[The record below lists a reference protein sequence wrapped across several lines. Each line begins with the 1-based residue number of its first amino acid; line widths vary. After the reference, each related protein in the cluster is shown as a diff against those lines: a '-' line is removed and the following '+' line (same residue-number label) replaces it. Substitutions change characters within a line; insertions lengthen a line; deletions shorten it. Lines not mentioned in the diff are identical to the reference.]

1 MPDTNG
7 NGDVNSIVGFGADKR
22 KTDNKKLCVVDISYP
37 SYTLVVLF
45 YTLLITQPSQEL
57 NMQKNRLGKSSIVVS
72 DICMG
77 TMTFGNQ
84 ADEKTSFRIMDM
96 AYDAG
101 VDFYDTAEMYPVPP
115 DAKYAGLTEEIVG
128 RWMKT
133 KNRDALIIATKV
145 AGPSHGWIEAPL
157 RSGMTGLDRHHI
169 TRAVEGSL
177 RRLDTDYID
186 LYQTHWPDWDY
197 PQEEIMLAL
206 DELVR
211 AGKVRILGCS
221 NESTWGLTK
230 SLWASDIQGVS
241 RYETI
246 QNNFSL
252 NNRRFE
258 DELAQA
264 CRKENVSLIPY
275 SPLGGGVLSG
285 KYNGGAF
292 PEGARFTLYQNKPE
306 RQQAM
311 MRRFVNEQTL
321 ASTERFQ
328 AIAADLDI
336 SVSTLAIAWSKQHDF
351 VASTIIGATTTEQ
364 VPELLAAADVT
375 LTNETMARINSV
387 SQEIRYPMG

>member
-1 MPDTNG
+1 
-7 NGDVNSIVGFGADKR
+7 
-22 KTDNKKLCVVDISYP
+22 
-37 SYTLVVLF
+37 
-45 YTLLITQPSQEL
+45 
-57 NMQKNRLGKSSIVVS
+57 MQKNRLGKSSIVVS

-84 ADEKTSFRIMDM
+84 ADEKNSFRIMDM

-115 DAKYAGLTEEIVG
+115 DTKYAGLTEEIVG

-230 SLWASDIQGVS
+230 SLWASDIQDVS

-292 PEGARFTLYQNKPE
+292 PEGARFTLYQDKPE

-375 LTNETMARINSV
+375 LTHETMARINSV

>member
-1 MPDTNG
+1 
-7 NGDVNSIVGFGADKR
+7 
-22 KTDNKKLCVVDISYP
+22 
-37 SYTLVVLF
+37 
-45 YTLLITQPSQEL
+45 
-57 NMQKNRLGKSSIVVS
+57 MQKNRLGKSSIVVS

-77 TMTFGNQ
+77 TMTFGSQ
-84 ADEKTSFRIMDM
+84 ADEKASFRIMDM

-115 DAKYAGLTEEIVG
+115 DAKYAGVTEEIVG

-133 KNRDALIIATKV
+133 KDRESLIIASKV
-145 AGPSHGWIEAPL
+145 AGPSHVWITAPF
-157 RSGMTGLDRHHI
+157 RGGKTGLDRHHI
-169 TRAVEGSL
+169 MRAVEGSL

-186 LYQTHWPDWDY
+186 LYQTHWPDADY
-197 PQEEIMLAL
+197 PLEETMMAL

-211 AGKVRILGCS
+211 SGKVRILGCS

-230 SLWASDIQGVS
+230 SLWASDTHGLA
-241 RYETI
+241 RHDTI

-264 CRKENVSLIPY
+264 CRQENVSLIPY

-292 PEGARFTLYQNKPE
+292 PEGARFSMYLQSPK

-311 MRRFVNEQTL
+311 MHRFVNEKTL
-321 ASTERFQ
+321 ESTRRYQ
-328 AIAADLDI
+328 AIAAELEM
-336 SVSTLAIAWSKQHDF
+336 SVVTMAIAWSKQHDF
-351 VASTIIGATTTEQ
+351 VASTIVGATTPEQ
-364 VPELLAAADVT
+364 VPELLAAAEVT
-375 LTNETMARINSV
+375 LSGDTLKKIDAV
-387 SQEIRYPMG
+387 SRDILYPMG